1 MGGRSA
7 ARPEPDYRED
17 GWLHTIIMVGGGL
30 YLCWMGFQMLRGAL
44 KKRSGSGGRAS
55 GRTGAQRPELPE
67 RAADQSG

>member
-17 GWLHTIIMVGGGL
+17 GLAAYHYYGRRRSVSVLDGL
-30 YLCWMGFQMLRGAL
+30 PDAARRVE

-67 RAADQSG
+67 RAAD